1 MRKTIILFY
10 VIFFIFFPLRFLSVG
25 AEELYDVNNDY
36 KTFVEIIMSSGKLLK
51 NFTDEELEAELAK
64 TYEGVHF
71 YDVVIEEVNK
81 NVKASYISNTLFSV
95 ENKSATDVKYDVSI
109 QVETNNTVSFS
120 TSGSI
125 SASGGFNL
133 NKVKAEAA
141 AKASVEYSEKT
152 TKSIKEKKEM
162 NLVVEAN
169 SRAIIYLTG
178 ELTISNGVISIYGFF
193 YRICSGGYEVV
204 TLNSQYARLEKDTI
218 WRE

>member
-1 MRKTIILFY
+1 MRKAIILFY
-10 VIFFIFFPLRFLSVG
+10 IVFFIFFPLNYVDASVTDD
-25 AEELYDVNNDY
+25 ANNDY

-51 NFTDEELEAELAK
+51 NFTDEEYEKELAK

-71 YDVVIEEVNK
+71 YETVINEINK
-81 NVKASYISNTLFSV
+81 NVKATYISNTLFSV

-125 SASGGFNL
+125 SASGGFNIS
-133 NKVKAEAA
+133 KAKAEAS

-162 NLVVEAN
+162 NLIVEAN

-178 ELTISNGVISIYGFF
+178 ELTISNGVLSIYGFF
-193 YRICSGGYEVV
+193 YRVCEGGYEIV
-204 TLNSQYARLEKDTI
+204 TLNSQYARLEKDKI
-218 WRE
+218 WKE